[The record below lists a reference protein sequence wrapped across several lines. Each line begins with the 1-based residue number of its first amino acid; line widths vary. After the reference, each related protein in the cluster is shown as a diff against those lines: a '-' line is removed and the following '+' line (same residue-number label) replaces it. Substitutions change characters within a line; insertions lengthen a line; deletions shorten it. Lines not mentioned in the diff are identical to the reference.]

1 MASALPPLP
10 SPSPSLPPPPPA
22 AGGATGGGASSGAGA
37 APRPALHV
45 VICCCG
51 TRGDTQPFAALGL
64 RLQRRGHRVTLATE
78 ARMEGFVRGFGLEW
92 RCIAGDMTG
101 ALLQPGA
108 AERLGD
114 RSAIFTVPAMAKEW
128 ELKLERAG
136 CSREDIFRSYEAAL
150 AGADVCVTG
159 TFPSAPSFSV
169 CEKRGIA
176 WLPLLLDCAALPLMR
191 TTAFPMHF
199 TAFATLGF
207 SCLNGWSYDVAHRII
222 WGEEGPR
229 INAWR
234 ERELGLKPIRDRA
247 GLAGIIL
254 RKRVPVMVACSTLF
268 CGPRRERPADY
279 LESWDVGGFAFVPS
293 AEEMGAPIEPRLVA
307 FLARA
312 AADTAPVVYLG
323 FGSMAASAAT
333 LVKLA
338 ADVCGLARCR
348 AVIVAGWSDVD
359 TAAAAGNDALLIVK
373 EAPHDWLFPRVRCIV
388 HHCGVGTAA
397 AALRAGVPQVPV
409 PFLLDQFPNSRT
421 VVGLGVAPRAVAYA
435 GGKLS
440 AAAVAQAVV
449 RAMDPT
455 QPFAAA
461 AARCGEFVRT
471 ESAGTLDRFA
481 NMVEGA
487 RPVTAD

>member
-1 MASALPPLP
+1 MASSPPL
-10 SPSPSLPPPPPA
+10 LPPPA
-22 AGGATGGGASSGAGA
+22 AAAAAGGAGA
-37 APRPALHV
+37 MPAAPALRPALHV

-78 ARMEGFVRGFGLEW
+78 ARMEGFARGLGLGW

-101 ALLQPGA
+101 LLLQPGV
-108 AERLGD
+108 AERLGE
-114 RSAIFTVPAMAKEW
+114 SAFFKIPAMLLEW
-128 ELKLERAG
+128 ERKLERAG
-136 CSREDIFRSYEAAL
+136 CTREDTLRSYEAAL
-150 AGADVCVTG
+150 AGADVCVSG
-159 TFPSAPSFSV
+159 TYPAAPSFCV
-169 CEKRGIA
+169 CEKMGIA
-176 WLPLLLDCAALPLMR
+176 WLPLLLDCAALPLVR

-199 TAFATLGF
+199 TAFLTLGC
-207 SCLNGWSYDVAHRII
+207 SCLNGWSFDLAHRVI
-222 WGEEGPR
+222 WAEEGPR

-234 ERELGLKPIRDRA
+234 ERELGLPPIRDRA
-247 GLAGIIL
+247 GLAGLIP

-279 LESWDVGGFAFVPS
+279 LESWDVGGFLFVPS
-293 AEEMGAPIEPRLVA
+293 AEESGQQIEPRLVA
-307 FLARA
+307 FLAKA
-312 AADTAPVVYLG
+312 AADAAPVVYLG
-323 FGSMAASAAT
+323 FGSMPATAAT

-359 TAAAAGNDALLIVK
+359 SGAAAGNDALLIVK
-373 EAPHDWLFPRVRCIV
+373 EAPHDWLFPKVRCIV
-388 HHCGVGTAA
+388 HHCGIGTAA

-409 PFLLDQFPNSRT
+409 PFLLDQFPNSRV

-435 GGKLS
+435 GGNIS
-440 AAAVAQAVV
+440 AAAVAQAVA

-461 AARCGEFVRT
+461 AVRCGEHVRA
-471 ESAGTLDRFA
+471 ESAGALDRFA
-481 NMVEGA
+481 NSVECA
-487 RPVTAD
+487 RPIAAD